1 MNRNSLAREIA
12 KATGLSNKKALGLV
26 IAFGNSVAHEL
37 SKGKKIVYSNF
48 GTFYTVH
55 YPSKI
60 IFHPKLGLKKK
71 MIMLPTNVMKWMPA
85 KNIKEMVDKEMEVS
99 EPTKHK
105 ARKSG
110 SIYPEPE
117 KKVEEIAKDKVEK
130 SETGEPQDIPV
141 SKETTKKPVN
151 IYEEMFK
158 DGSSELS
165 TIDGTIKAHH
175 DIASDKGDR
184 SGKSEKS
191 DEDEATDIDTTA
203 GKPKG
208 AFAALK
214 DRMSFFKK
222 NDTPPPSSDN
232 DKSDVKKPESDNDSD
247 SKNIE
252 AEHDKNMADTGIFA
266 AESFRDQPASAHK
279 NAGEQRIN
287 EIKSELD
294 KGANESKKSEED
306 LPAFDIKRDATQSS
320 VPATRDETKI
330 TYQDL
335 SKTTVSKEL
344 FSRVPENIA
353 RRFQAVPIDDAEDLV
368 TVAMVDPQDIE
379 SKETLKRLLGSNIK
393 IVLATESDINHVL
406 GQYQGLESEVNS
418 AIESAEAKEDEEKD
432 KKENDKKGDKKE
444 LEIPTDDAP
453 AARIVNSLLKRAI
466 RDKASDIH
474 IEPTENKVE
483 VRFRIDGI
491 LRLKV
496 ELPKDIQ
503 SAVTSRVKILS
514 NLKIDEQRIPQDGRF
529 NMTVDQRRVDFRVS
543 TMPVAN
549 GEKIVMRILDKETG
563 ILTIEQ
569 LGIRGSG
576 LITLTDNIGISH
588 GMILVT
594 GPTGSGKSTTLYAMI
609 SKIYSEGINIVTLED
624 PIEYQIK
631 GINQSQVNSE
641 IGYTFANGLR
651 SILRQDPDV
660 VMIGEIRDKETAEMA
675 VHAALTGHVVLS
687 TLHTNDAAG
696 AIPRMIDMG
705 VEPFLLSSSLNVII
719 AQRLVRKLCSDC
731 KEEIKLSALE
741 EKIVKGEIEKM
752 PEAEK
757 AEATKKGM
765 KFYKGKGCKNC
776 DNSGYKGRIGIY
788 EVLSV
793 SNKVKE
799 EIVEKSTGNAIN
811 ETAISEGMVTL
822 LQDGILKAIDG
833 VTTMEEVWRVTKE

>member
-1 MNRNSLAREIA
+1 MNRKSLAREIA
-12 KATGLSNKKALGLV
+12 KVTRLSNKKAEDLV
-26 IAFGNSVAHEL
+26 VAFGDSVAEQL

-60 IFHPKLGLKKK
+60 IIHPRFGPMKK

-85 KNIKEMVDKEMEVS
+85 INIKKMVAEESEVA
-99 EPTKHK
+99 EPTRHK
-105 ARKSG
+105 SQKTP
-110 SIYPEPE
+110 SIYPES
-117 KKVEEIAKDKVEK
+117 KKDMEEIAKDKIEK
-130 SETGEPQDIPV
+130 APEKELEAPLTGE
-141 SKETTKKPVN
+141 KKNPPPVN
-151 IYEEMFK
+151 IYEEMLK
-158 DGSSELS
+158 DGSSEVA
-165 TIDGTIKAHH
+165 TFDGSIKIHH
-175 DIASDKGDR
+175 DSTPTDLSHRKNTDSSTAIDVKAT
-184 SGKSEKS
+184 ENN
-191 DEDEATDIDTTA
+191 EADTE
-203 GKPKG
+203 KPKG
-208 AFAALK
+208 AFSALK
-214 DRMSFFKK
+214 DKMNFFKK
-222 NDTPPPSSDN
+222 
-232 DKSDVKKPESDNDSD
+232 KPKGAENTAESDTSTSKDSTGD
-247 SKNIE
+247 
-252 AEHDKNMADTGIFA
+252 AEHDTNMADTGIFA
-266 AESFRDQPASAHK
+266 TESFRNQAPPPKPGQSVGA
-279 NAGEQRIN
+279 QRIDQ
-287 EIKSELD
+287 IKGELD
-294 KGANESKKSEED
+294 KGADELKNTKKA
-306 LPAFDIKRDATQSS
+306 LPAINIKNELATPTTTAQDG
-320 VPATRDETKI
+320 AKI

-335 SKTTVSKEL
+335 QKTTVPKEL
-344 FSRVPENIA
+344 LSRIPENIA
-353 RRFQAVPIDDAEDLV
+353 RHFQAVPVAEAEGRV

-379 SKETLKRLLGSNIK
+379 SKETLKRLLGDNIH

-406 GQYQGLESEVNS
+406 SQYQGLESEVNS
-418 AIESAEAKEDEEKD
+418 AIKSAEDADDDERDKGKEKKDAKA
-432 KKENDKKGDKKE
+432 G

-474 IEPTENKVE
+474 IEPTEGKVE
-483 VRFRIDGI
+483 VRFRVDGI

-503 SAVTSRVKILS
+503 ASVTSRIKILS

-529 NMTVDQRRVDFRVS
+529 NRTVDQRRIDFRVS

-549 GEKIVMRILDKETG
+549 GEKIVMRILDKESG

-569 LGIRGSG
+569 LGVEGSG
-576 LITLTDNIGISH
+576 LKILEGSIEISH

-609 SKIYSEGINIVTLED
+609 SKIYSEGTNIVTLED

-675 VHAALTGHVVLS
+675 VHAALTGHVVFS

-719 AQRLVRKLCSDC
+719 AQRLVRKLCTSC
-731 KEEIKLSALE
+731 KEEMKLTEPELKIIKE
-741 EKIVKGEIEKM
+741 EIEKM
-752 PEAEK
+752 PEVEK
-757 AEATKKGM
+757 AETSKSEM
-765 KFYKGKGCKNC
+765 KFWKGKGCKDC

-793 SNKVKE
+793 SDKVKE
-799 EIVEKSTGNAIN
+799 EIVAKTSGDEIN
-811 ETAISEGMVTL
+811 KTAISEGMLTL
-822 LQDGILKAIDG
+822 IQDGILKAISG
-833 VTTMEEVWRVTKE
+833 TTTMEEVWRVTKE